1 MKDKILMVVFVIVV
15 GSVLTAGLIF
25 VSAVTNPVIEANN
38 IKVMKMSVLAV
49 LDIPYSE
56 NDLET
61 VFSENVRAETKDGR
75 TVYISKSGD
84 VAFSIA
90 GSGLWGP
97 VEGVMGLKSDLATVK
112 RILINHQEET
122 PGLGSRIGEDDFLSR
137 FNDKSVVPS
146 LEVVSA
152 GKAAKNN
159 QIDGITGA
167 TLSGKALEA
176 ILNNEINKYQPLLAE
191 VSGK

>member
-15 GSVLTAGLIF
+15 GSVLTAGLIV

-38 IKVMKMSVLAV
+38 LKVMKMSVLSV

-56 NDLET
+56 SDLET

-75 TVYISKSGD
+75 TVYVSKSGD
-84 VAFSIA
+84 VAFSIT

-97 VEGVMGLKSDLATVK
+97 VEGVMGLKSDLETVK
-112 RILINHQEET
+112 RIRINHQEET
-122 PGLGSRIGEDDFLSR
+122 PGLGSRIADDDFLSR
-137 FNDKSVVPS
+137 FNDKSIVPS
-146 LEVVSA
+146 LEVVAA
-152 GKAAKNN
+152 GKAGADN

-176 ILNNEINKYQPLLAE
+176 ILNNEIKRYQPLLAE

>member
-1 MKDKILMVVFVIVV
+1 MKEKILMIVFVIVV
-15 GSVLTAGLIF
+15 GSVLTAGLIV

-38 IKVMKMSVLAV
+38 LKVMKMSVLSV
-49 LDIPYSE
+49 LELPYSE
-56 NDLET
+56 GDLET
-61 VFSENVRAETKDGR
+61 VFSENVDAKTKDGR
-75 TVYISKSGD
+75 TVYVSKSGE

-97 VEGVMGLKSDLATVK
+97 VEGVMGLKSDLKTVK

-122 PGLGSRIGEDDFLSR
+122 PGLGSRIADDNFLSR
-137 FNDKSVVPS
+137 FDDKTVVPS
-146 LEVVSA
+146 LEIVAA
-152 GKAAKNN
+152 GKAAADN

-176 ILNNEINKYQPLLAE
+176 ILNNEIKKYQQLLAE
-191 VSGK
+191 VSGL

>member
-1 MKDKILMVVFVIVV
+1 MKEKILMVVFVIVV
-15 GSVLTAGLIF
+15 GSVLTAGLIV

-38 IKVMKMSVLAV
+38 LKVMKLSVLAV
-49 LDIPYSE
+49 LDIPYTES
-56 NDLET
+56 DLDT
-61 VFSENVRAETKDGR
+61 VFSDNVRAETKDGR

-84 VAFSIA
+84 VAFTVA

-97 VEGVMGLKSDLATVK
+97 VEGVMGLKSDLTTVK
-112 RILINHQEET
+112 KIFIVHQEET
-122 PGLGSRIGEDDFLSR
+122 PGLGSRIGDDDFLSR
-137 FNDKSVVPS
+137 FDDKSAVPS
-146 LEVVSA
+146 LEIVAA
-152 GKAAKNN
+152 GKAATNN

-176 ILNNEINKYQPLLAE
+176 ILNNEIKKYRPLLAE